1 MMKEMYNNYKKD
13 LKNKNNILLVIS
25 VIFILGLIFG
35 SIYITILK
43 NGEKTT
49 ILNEVGNYFLSNN
62 KLNFEDKIDIFK
74 NELLS
79 NLLYTVSM
87 WLLGLSVIGLPIIFI
102 MIFFKSFTLGFSVSS
117 IFAKYGFKGIVG
129 VFTYIIP
136 SPIILSIFSLFLA
149 SYSIIISVK
158 ILKGSFT
165 KQTINF
171 KTFMGKYF
179 FILLVSILLS
189 ILCALFDAFV
199 TPSFTKLFTNLIK

>member
-43 NGEKTT
+43 NGEK
-49 ILNEVGNYFLSNN
+49 
-62 KLNFEDKIDIFK
+62 
-74 NELLS
+74 
-79 NLLYTVSM
+79 TVSM

-158 ILKGSFT
+158 ILKGAFT

>member
-43 NGEKTT
+43 TSEKTT
-49 ILNEVGNYFLSNN
+49 ILNEVSNYFLSNN

-74 NELLS
+74 SELLS
-79 NLLYTVSM
+79 NLLFTISM

-129 VFTYIIP
+129 VLTYIIP

-149 SYSIIISVK
+149 TYCIIISIK
-158 ILKGSFT
+158 IAKSAFT

>member
-1 MMKEMYNNYKKD
+1 MKEMYNNYKKD

-43 NGEKTT
+43 TNEKTT
-49 ILNEVGNYFLSNN
+49 ILNEVSNYFLSNN
-62 KLNFEDKIDIFK
+62 KLNFEDKISIFK
-74 NELLS
+74 TGLLS
-79 NLLYTVSM
+79 NLLYTISM
-87 WLLGLSVIGLPIIFI
+87 WLLGLSVIGIPIIFI

-129 VFTYIIP
+129 VLTYIIP

-158 ILKGSFT
+158 ILKGALT

-199 TPSFTKLFTNLIK
+199 TPSFTKLFTKLIK

>member
-149 SYSIIISVK
+149 PYSIIISVK
-158 ILKGSFT
+158 ILKGAFT

>member
-149 SYSIIISVK
+149 SYSIIISAK

>member
-158 ILKGSFT
+158 ILKSAFA

>member
-25 VIFILGLIFG
+25 VTFILGLIFG

>member
-158 ILKGSFT
+158 ILNGAFT

-189 ILCALFDAFV
+189 VLCALFDAFV

>member
-43 NGEKTT
+43 SGEKTT

-158 ILKGSFT
+158 ILKGAFT

>member
-199 TPSFTKLFTNLIK
+199 TPSFTKLFTNLSK

>member
-149 SYSIIISVK
+149 SYSIIISLK
-158 ILKGSFT
+158 IFC
-165 KQTINF
+165 
-171 KTFMGKYF
+171 
-179 FILLVSILLS
+179 LV
-189 ILCALFDAFV
+189 
-199 TPSFTKLFTNLIK
+199 

>member
-117 IFAKYGFKGIVG
+117 IFAKYGFKGIIG

-136 SPIILSIFSLFLA
+136 SPIILSIFYLFLS

-158 ILKGSFT
+158 ILKGAFT

-171 KTFMGKYF
+171 KAFMGKYF